1 MLEENFTYAQV
12 GELFLAVMAYTHDGT
27 IRELPPELKFPF
39 AQYRSK
45 ANRSKAK
52 YEEKC
57 AKLAENGAKG
67 GKAKAAK
74 AAGDHQPDSPKVKF
88 TPPTLKQFRDA
99 VAHFYKGDELGDDE
113 PEDYD
118 VDKLYDS
125 LKAAG
130 WKIGREPIQNRRD
143 WEFAIIT
150 QLSSYEMESPIKR
163 SELFK
168 VAFGNFPELR
178 DSSGN
183 TLADNAACDF
193 DEQYDKGE
201 KGWTIA
207 GEFYPVKEWSQALS
221 KYIPIWQ
228 KEESSNC

>member
-1 MLEENFTYAQV
+1 MLEENFTQAQV

-39 AQYRSK
+39 AQYRAK
-45 ANRSKAK
+45 ADQSKAK

-67 GKAKAAK
+67 GKAKAARVSDRTD
-74 AAGDHQPDSPKVKF
+74 ATPKLPKF

-118 VDKLYDS
+118 VDCLYDE

-130 WKIGREPIQNRRD
+130 WKIGNEPIKSRRE
-143 WEFAIIT
+143 WELAIIY
-150 QLSSYEMESPIKR
+150 QLSSYEGDSPIKQN
-163 SELFK
+163 ELFK
-168 VAFGNFPELR
+168 FAFGNFPDLR
-178 DSSGN
+178 DPSGN
-183 TLADNAACDF
+183 SLADNAIGDF
-193 DEQYDKGE
+193 DEKYDKGKE
-201 KGWTIA
+201 GWTIA
-207 GEFYPVKEWSQALS
+207 GEFYPVREWRQALS
-221 KYIPIWQ
+221 RHIPLWLERQ
-228 KEESSNC
+228 T